1 MSKWNESIF
10 RIASEADSKISWAVK
25 GMMVGV
31 AVGSGVGVDV
41 GIGIGV
47 GDGVGDR
54 VGDKVGDG
62 VIGITELVRGF
73 TQAIVKNG
81 IIDRISKTTIC
92 FLTFLR
98 YPFGQLFERMA

>member
-1 MSKWNESIF
+1 M
-10 RIASEADSKISWAVK
+10 V
-25 GMMVGV
+25 VGV
-31 AVGSGVGVDV
+31 AVGRGVGVDV

-62 VIGITELVRGF
+62 VNRIAELVRGF

-81 IIDRISKTTIC
+81 IIDRINKTTVC

-98 YPFGQLFERMA
+98 YPYG